1 MSEFECDLVKDLLP
15 IYMDGKA
22 SKESEEI
29 VKKHSASCPECKEM
43 YDAMSKE
50 IVVHNEKVK
59 IDKKI
64 ISPEKKLLRAV
75 VIYCFGLLAVAFLL
89 SAVLIYGA

>member
-29 VKKHSASCPECKEM
+29 VKKNIASCPECKEM

-50 IVVHNEKVK
+50 IVVKNGKVK

-64 ISPEKKLLRAV
+64 LSPEKKLLRAV
-75 VIYCFGLLAVAFLL
+75 LIYCFSLLGLAFLL
-89 SAVLIYGA
+89 ATVLIYGA